1 METDRKILDQGCQ
14 FGTDDRSPEPRNRAA
29 PPPSSLGRRRP
40 GKDPSGLS
48 HATDLSKGS
57 LMTGWV
63 SPDPAWERAGLGRCA
78 AGVHEERAG
87 IPPEYPGGHL
97 SAPGY
102 ICVVSKSDR
111 AAMADSVE
119 ARRPSGSSRSR
130 VRRAPACQSQIEFL
144 DQRHSILPPPKQP
157 YRTHSGRSFFGCGTE
172 YAEERLSPA
181 EGDI

>member
-78 AGVHEERAG
+78 AGVPGERAG
-87 IPPEYPGGHL
+87 HSTRVSWRPPLCSRIHFCRLKER
-97 SAPGY
+97 S
-102 ICVVSKSDR
+102 
-111 AAMADSVE
+111 
-119 ARRPSGSSRSR
+119 SGNGR
-130 VRRAPACQSQIEFL
+130 F
-144 DQRHSILPPPKQP
+144 
-157 YRTHSGRSFFGCGTE
+157 GRSAASFRVV
-172 YAEERLSPA
+172 AESSPA
-181 EGDI
+181 RTCLPIAHRVFGPKALHSPSSEATVPDAQREEFFRLRYRVC

>member
-78 AGVHEERAG
+78 AGVPGERAG
-87 IPPEYPGGHL
+87 HSTRVSWRPPLCSRIHFCRLKERSSGNGRFGR
-97 SAPGY
+97 SA
-102 ICVVSKSDR
+102 VSL
-111 AAMADSVE
+111 
-119 ARRPSGSSRSR
+119 PGSSRSR
-130 VRRAPACQSQIEFL
+130 TPACQSQIEFL
-144 DQRHSILPPPKQP
+144 DQKHSILPPRKQP